1 MIEPINLRLIIEA
14 VIVTAVMIA
23 AGVAE
28 AHAYMVA
35 RRKSPAEVARI
46 EAQTDERLNRYRQ
59 MQKEQQAEIDELRR
73 DLTEAREKLEI
84 LREEMTADHEEMAE
98 MRVEMTEWRA
108 GMRLVFQQMQ
118 IAGITPAWQP
128 RERPPRENPRRRG
141 NKPPGSLNE
150 EVLPIILASLFNI
163 EELDLLAV
171 DVGARPEDL
180 IGQTIDRRAASLVL
194 WARRHSRLDL
204 LVAKTKQLRPDG
216 GL

>member
-1 MIEPINLRLIIEA
+1 MVDPINLRLVIEA
-14 VIVTAVMIA
+14 VIVTAAMIA
-23 AGVAE
+23 AGAMGGY
-28 AHAYMVA
+28 AYMVA

-59 MQKEQQAEIDELRR
+59 TQKEQQVEIDELRR
-73 DLTEAREKLEI
+73 DLAEAREKLEI
-84 LREEMTADHEEMAE
+84 LREEMTADREEMAD
-98 MRVEMTEWRA
+98 MRVEMSEWRA
-108 GMRLVFQQMQ
+108 GMRMVFQQMQ

-128 RERPPRENPRRRG
+128 RERPPRENSRRRG
-141 NKPPGSLNE
+141 NKPPAALNE

-163 EELDLLAV
+163 EELDNLAV

-180 IGQTIDRRAASLVL
+180 IGQTIDRRATSLVL